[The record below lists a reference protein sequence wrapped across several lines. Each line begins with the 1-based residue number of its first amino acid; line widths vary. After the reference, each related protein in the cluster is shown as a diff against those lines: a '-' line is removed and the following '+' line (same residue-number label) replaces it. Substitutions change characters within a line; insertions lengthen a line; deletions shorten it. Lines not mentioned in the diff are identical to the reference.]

1 MPSQFGDMLLNRR
14 RQMGLSIQQVANTIK
29 IRPQIIEFFEKG
41 DFSSMPPRGYA
52 QGMISSYARFL
63 GLNPRTVVGA
73 YFDELDRYER
83 ETSRSGG
90 HFQDAAGFVS
100 ARSENPTG
108 RFMAL
113 DGGSRF
119 AQRPP
124 QAGYVSEANSG
135 HEPIC
140 VSRNPYRQRS
150 LPRAGQG
157 TPSGGYGR
165 GGSSSAFGSGAQV
178 TGRPSGRGA
187 YQPRSSQRP
196 AYGDSSR
203 TRSLAPR
210 GSSYGQSGYRGSSP
224 ARSMQPRGSAPL
236 RDARMG
242 GRGGYGDG
250 PARRRTSYG
259 SGARGQGGA
268 PVRGARPS
276 SRGRG
281 AFATNGMDPRLVIG
295 VLAVVLLLIV
305 LVVFLAIRSCS
316 ANTGN
321 AQPESTTTQVT
332 TQATSTAATPD
343 SATDATS
350 PETQTVVAVSV
361 EDGGTSWV
369 EVKLDGSSVFADNV
383 VGPFS
388 QEFTVEQSIEITV
401 SSPADVTVTNNGESV
416 SWDTRTAGV
425 AKVTITAPQTPA
437 TATSSDGSDTEDSSS
452 ASASQ

>member
-135 HEPIC
+135 HEPIR

-157 TPSGGYGR
+157 TPSSAYGR
-165 GGSSSAFGSGAQV
+165 GGSSSAYGSGTQGP
-178 TGRPSGRGA
+178 GRPSGRGA
-187 YQPRSSQRP
+187 YRRARAHSHPE
-196 AYGDSSR
+196 
-203 TRSLAPR
+203 APHMVNLVTEDPVLR
-210 GSSYGQSGYRGSSP
+210 AP
-224 ARSMQPRGSAPL
+224 CNLVARCRCMMHAWVVAGVTAMGPPVAVHHM
-236 RDARMG
+236 ARERG
-242 GRGGYGDG
+242 GR
-250 PARRRTSYG
+250 AE
-259 SGARGQGGA
+259 
-268 PVRGARPS
+268 
-276 SRGRG
+276 
-281 AFATNGMDPRLVIG
+281 LLCG
-295 VLAVVLLLIV
+295 VLARL
-305 LVVFLAIRSCS
+305 R
-316 ANTGN
+316 G
-321 AQPESTTTQVT
+321 
-332 TQATSTAATPD
+332 
-343 SATDATS
+343 
-350 PETQTVVAVSV
+350 
-361 EDGGTSWV
+361 
-369 EVKLDGSSVFADNV
+369 
-383 VGPFS
+383 
-388 QEFTVEQSIEITV
+388 
-401 SSPADVTVTNNGESV
+401 
-416 SWDTRTAGV
+416 AGV
-425 AKVTITAPQTPA
+425 LPPSMAWTPVW
-437 TATSSDGSDTEDSSS
+437 SS
-452 ASASQ
+452 ACSPSCCC